1 MVVAAVVVVRGSL
14 ARSLHICKLAFQ
26 SCRYMASRAE
36 NIHVFLI
43 RGTKKINNTPAVLA
57 ELAFQS

>member
-1 MVVAAVVVVRGSL
+1 MIPQAVFRRGEWMGLAVRAAL

-26 SCRYMASRAE
+26 SCRYVASRAE

-43 RGTKKINNTPAVLA
+43 RGAKRDK
-57 ELAFQS
+57 